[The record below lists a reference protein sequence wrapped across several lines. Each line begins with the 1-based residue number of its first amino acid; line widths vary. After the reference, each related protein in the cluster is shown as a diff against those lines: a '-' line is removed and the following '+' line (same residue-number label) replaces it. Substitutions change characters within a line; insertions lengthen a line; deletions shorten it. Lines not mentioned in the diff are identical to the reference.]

1 MVRVTNADKRLI
13 GIRARILLGLQCVV
27 RNLSAWPCSLRFTL
41 AAIVT
46 MASAGAP
53 SAANAHNIS
62 ISPDALA
69 RDVQRISDTLR
80 FYRERDRQLAGPKT
94 PSEQRHALGAAEI
107 GLALGDTEGALQIL
121 MGRLADPNFAAL
133 PEYVD
138 TLLMTSEILET
149 QAQDVGAMLYA
160 EQALRIG
167 GTPEQMAEAGARWF
181 TLARRNQRTDRVVE
195 ILKLWGTRGGAAAAG
210 TETAAQVMYQVGF
223 AMRLAGDLSEA
234 RAFLARVPAESAYGS
249 RAAYLA
255 GVLFV
260 EDGDLAQA
268 ERWFAAVM
276 DWAIVSPEGTYQ
288 YKVEAELRDLAALS
302 TGRLLYEKGDLA
314 GADTAY
320 RRIAASSPFQREAC
334 WERAYLDLDR
344 KKLRAALKRVQCV
357 VDLGARGSRAVDARL
372 FQASILGHMTQYD
385 RSIVSYE
392 KLHVDIVQQHK
403 LFEGA
408 LANIGDKPAEFL
420 FKAMERSAQYEE
432 GMTSPGPATLF
443 ADSWTPEV
451 NQAFRVDRAMG
462 HAGDELL
469 LLMQEIQGLAELVRN
484 ESTFGG
490 LELRKKSLEVLLK
503 EIRHFEGHTRV
514 ELQRGSQAHAS
525 TQGAVDHD
533 HSAERQAL
541 RGLVDKLQAMG
552 SAVEIQVVELDRD
565 ALRRREQ
572 AMVLLR
578 ELYADLGVIDED
590 LKALRLQADL
600 PINGVVKQALGAVKA
615 DLSDAA
621 MRAEFGLLDT
631 YWLKKQHRTRS
642 IESLLQMKQETERQ
656 VLEAIEDLSK

>member
-1 MVRVTNADKRLI
+1 MVPAPKADNRLI
-13 GIRARILLGLQCVV
+13 GFRARILLRLRCVV
-27 RNLSAWPCSLRFTL
+27 RNLSAWPRSLRFTL
-41 AAIVT
+41 AVVT
-46 MASAGAP
+46 TITSVGVP
-53 SAANAHNIS
+53 SAADAHNIT
-62 ISPDALA
+62 ISPTALA

-94 PSEQRHALGAAEI
+94 PAEQRHALGAAEI
-107 GLALGDTEGALQIL
+107 GLALGDTNGALQIL
-121 MGRLADPNFAAL
+121 MGRLADQSFHAL

-138 TLLMTSEILET
+138 TLLMTSEILQT

-160 EQALRIG
+160 EQALRVG

-181 TLARRNQRTDRVVE
+181 ALARRNQRTDRVVE

-210 TETAAQVMYQVGF
+210 SETAAQVMYQVGF
-223 AMRLAGDLSEA
+223 AMRLAGDLPEA

-268 ERWFAAVM
+268 ERWFGAVM
-276 DWAIVSPEGTYQ
+276 DWAIVSPEGTHQ
-288 YKVEAELRDLAALS
+288 HKIETELRDLAALS
-302 TGRLLYEKGDLA
+302 TGRLLYEKGDLEGSDA
-314 GADTAY
+314 AY
-320 RRIAASSPFQREAC
+320 RRIAVGSPFQREAC

-385 RSIVSYE
+385 QSITRYE
-392 KLHVDIVQQHK
+392 KLHKDIVQQHE
-403 LFEGA
+403 LFGQA
-408 LANIGDKPAEFL
+408 LTNLGNKPAEFL
-420 FKAMERSAQYEE
+420 FAAMERSVAHED
-432 GMTSPGPATLF
+432 GVASPGPATLF
-443 ADSWTPEV
+443 ADSWTPQV

-462 HAGDELL
+462 HAGEELQQ
-469 LLMQEIQGLAELVRN
+469 LMSEIQELAEAVRN

-514 ELQRGSQAHAS
+514 ELQRGNQTHAS
-525 TQGAVDHD
+525 TQGGVEHD

-541 RGLVDKLQAMG
+541 RGLVNRLQAMG
-552 SAVEIQVVELDRD
+552 TAVEVQVVALDRD
-565 ALRRREQ
+565 ALQRREQ

-578 ELYADLGVIDED
+578 ELYADLGIIDGE
-590 LKALRLQADL
+590 LKSLQTQAAT
-600 PINGVVKQALGAVKA
+600 PINAVVKQALVKVQA

-621 MRAEFGLLDT
+621 MRAEFGVLDT

-642 IESLLQMKQETERQ
+642 IENLLQMKQETERQ
-656 VLEAIEDLSK
+656 VLDAIEDLSK